1 MNRRSLSLIVIG
13 LISII
18 FTSSFI
24 AYEVGFKR
32 AEPEPEPEP
41 APEPPEPEPEPI
53 PEPDSSPYSGALWQ
67 RPIEHFAI
75 DVAVDDGKV
84 FMTDNSGN
92 VNCFDSQ
99 NGESIWNGS
108 LGREGGYHS
117 IVISESRVYVSFKR
131 GRVGCF
137 DEDNG
142 TLLWSFQN
150 PQAPN
155 SISEGSPEII
165 VNDGRVFVRSDTT
178 TAHNATTGELLW
190 QSISKTITAPN
201 NIWSGREVY
210 GFLLGG
216 DPFDGK
222 YVYGIE
228 GKYESMR
235 FFKLNTDNGYFI
247 WRSNVTWNGTPFV
260 WGNIKSYLPRL
271 LTISQ
276 GKVIINGIFQ
286 GTSSENLLF
295 CLDSHSGKELWR
307 IDVGATVYNPTVY
320 NNLLV
325 FSAENDYFYA
335 LNLANGTIAWKTKGD
350 PQIYNPTVYNNLLLF
365 SAADGYFYAL
375 NLADGTIA
383 WKTKVDTQ
391 NLFSLGI
398 QASSIQIDSKNQR
411 LFWNYFVEQTEGSN
425 NYTGT
430 LCSLDLA
437 NGNVKWMTPINSSRP
452 GWWSYGLGGRSGL
465 AINNNTDRIFLCE
478 NWGLWIFNTSTGDL
492 VKSQQF
498 DHRVLAPI
506 VLGNKTFV
514 IGDLWLFAYT

>member
-18 FTSSFI
+18 LTSSFI

-32 AEPEPEPEP
+32 AE
-41 APEPPEPEPEPI
+41 PEPEPEPI

-235 FFKLNTDNGYFI
+235 FFNLNTDNGYFI

-260 WGNIKSYLPRL
+260 WGNIESYLPRL

-295 CLDSHSGKELWR
+295 CLDSYSGKELWR
-307 IDVGATVYNPTVY
+307 IDVGATV
-320 NNLLV
+320 
-325 FSAENDYFYA
+325 
-335 LNLANGTIAWKTKGD
+335 
-350 PQIYNPTVYNNLLLF
+350 YNPTVYNNLLLF

-398 QASSIQIDSKNQR
+398 QASSIQIESKNQR
-411 LFWNYFVEQTEGSN
+411 LFWNYFVEQTKDSN